1 MMVYAGGTR
10 NCIYLLVSLNGLQLA
25 IKPWIC
31 APGTHND
38 SSTYDQHWLLA
49 GNSKPIHLVSE
60 HANIYKL
67 YDHNCFHGTYSTAA
81 KDLTIWGFFFQQ
93 AHN

>member
-10 NCIYLLVSLNGLQLA
+10 NCIHLLVSLNGLQLA

-38 SSTYDQHWLLA
+38 SSTYDQHWLLP

-67 YDHNCFHGTYSTAA
+67 YDHNCFMVLIPLLL
-81 KDLTIWGFFFQQ
+81 KI
-93 AHN
+93 